1 MEGRIKKMKR
11 KCGFRLWHLCMLTV
25 ILGILPGCQGKEPD
39 LDALYRSAIKD
50 AVFADT
56 TEIQPLVSLTPED
69 KRTTWDS
76 EGRVLV
82 CTWHRDAASYP
93 EGKTIVIEDGPVW
106 VFTDKEI
113 ASYKEELKKCKA
125 PETRLAQLIGLPP
138 DCGYSAVTG
147 FWVNPADVI
156 RPAYQTDA
164 SSGEMTTSFV
174 ETADEAFKEWFN
186 GNIIGSYFEGAYPW
200 TRLGY
205 TYDWA
210 DNGTEYG
217 LTEFLV
223 LDGAEVTVEFTE
235 MTEEFLRRITG

>member
-1 MEGRIKKMKR
+1 MR
-11 KCGFRLWHLCMLTV
+11 KIVKTLCVSGIMLI
-25 ILGILPGCQGKEPD
+25 ILSGCHGKEPD
-39 LDALYRSAIKD
+39 LDALYRSAIRD
-50 AVFADT
+50 AVFADAE
-56 TEIQPLVSLTPED
+56 EIQPLVSLTPED
-69 KRTTWDS
+69 EMTTWNS
-76 EGRVLV
+76 EGCVLL
-82 CTWHRDAASYP
+82 CTWHNDPADYP
-93 EGKTIVIEDGPVW
+93 EGETIIIENGPVW

-113 ASYKEELKKCKA
+113 ASYKKELKESGSQ
-125 PETRLAQLIGLPP
+125 ETRLEQLIGLPP

-147 FWVNPADVI
+147 FWVDPADVR

-164 SSGEMTTSFV
+164 SSGEMTTSFDENV
-174 ETADEAFKEWFN
+174 EEEFKEWFD

-223 LDGAEVTVEFTE
+223 LDGAEVTVAFTDT
-235 MTEEFLRRITG
+235 TEAFVERIFWR